1 MMIGWACIG
10 QMGLG
15 DYARALS
22 HFDAALDIAR
32 SADLQWHLGPTLI
45 GRAHAQM
52 ALGRFGDAW
61 AALNDALPRLET
73 LRLARY
79 QMMAHDALGC
89 LLLDLNLNQR
99 ASEHFERGLALAHD
113 AGIMYWRPRL
123 QASVLIAQLR
133 IGGPVD
139 PAALQAAL
147 RETQEHSEAWQTLR
161 CLEALAES
169 ALAAGDAALCIGYAD
184 QLLALAARGNL
195 AEMVGRAHCLRGLA
209 WLSADN
215 AESARRDLLLAAAS
229 AERVGRVRLSW
240 ECHTALAQTAKALG
254 DDVESDRR
262 QARAGAIA
270 AHVVQNLAGSGLTSC
285 IGVN

>member
-73 LRLARY
+73 LLLTRY

-113 AGIMYWRPRL
+113 AGIMYWRRRL
-123 QASVLIAQLR
+123 QANVLIAQLR

-184 QLLALAARGNL
+184 QLLSFAARGNL
-195 AEMVGRAHCLRGLA
+195 AEIVGRAHCLRGLA

-254 DDVESDRR
+254 DDIESDRR
-262 QARAGAIA
+262 LACAGAIA
-270 AHVVQNLAGSGLTSC
+270 AHVVQNLAGSGLTPC